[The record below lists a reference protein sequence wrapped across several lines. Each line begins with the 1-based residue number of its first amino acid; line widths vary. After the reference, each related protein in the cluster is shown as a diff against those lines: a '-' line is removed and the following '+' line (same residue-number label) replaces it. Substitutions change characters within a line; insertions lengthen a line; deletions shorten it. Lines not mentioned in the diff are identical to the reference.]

1 MARPIST
8 NVPPDAPSVT
18 VCHIRKD
25 GGMHATRVRAAVFS
39 DWQTADGRVRG
50 RYIESKGGHT
60 STWSPSMAVKVKHF
74 ACA

>member
-1 MARPIST
+1 MARPLST
-8 NVPPDAPSVT
+8 NVPPDALSVT

-39 DWQTADGRVRG
+39 DWQNADGRVRG

-60 STWSPSMAVKVKHF
+60 SASPPSA
-74 ACA
+74 AG